1 MMVQYILPQLLD
13 ETKSKD
19 MNDFK
24 QNLSEHKRVY
34 SCRRLSSLQ
43 GLFEKDAAKRGHLES
58 RTVPCL
64 VHADKTRGLHGL
76 TCQKHQKPT
85 MARGTRLHM

>member
-13 ETKSKD
+13 ETKSTD

-24 QNLSEHKRVY
+24 QNLSEHKTVY

-43 GLFEKDAAKRGHLES
+43 SLFEKDAAK
-58 RTVPCL
+58 
-64 VHADKTRGLHGL
+64 
-76 TCQKHQKPT
+76 
-85 MARGTRLHM
+85 